1 MINIKILSHAILIS
15 IWIITNFYWVS
26 VLHTRS
32 VYEFIWFWCSKSIS
46 NFFEFYYLGFLLN
59 LMVLTP
65 VVYLLLILNKKVKL
79 FLLKR
84 FKIIFFISL
93 FLVFLNT
100 FDFLLFDT
108 RLYPFNI
115 HSNETVYCEY
125 FSFYSDNYLQSGGC
139 DVPD

>member
-15 IWIITNFYWVS
+15 IWIITSFYWVS

-32 VYEFIWFWCSKSIS
+32 VYEFIWVWCSKSIS
-46 NFFEFYYLGFLLN
+46 NFFDFYYLGFLLN

-79 FLLKR
+79 FLVKR

-108 RLYPFNI
+108 RLYPFNT
-115 HSNETVYCEY
+115 HPNETVYCEY
-125 FSFYSDNYLQSGGC
+125 FAFYSDNYLQSGGC

>member
-26 VLHTRS
+26 VLHARS
-32 VYEFIWFWCSKSIS
+32 VYEFIWVWCSKSIS

-79 FLLKR
+79 FLLKKQKLML
-84 FKIIFFISL
+84 FLFLFCVMLSNLDFIIFDVRF
-93 FLVFLNT
+93 
-100 FDFLLFDT
+100 
-108 RLYPFNI
+108 YPFNI
-115 HSNETVYCEY
+115 YVNDTVYCEY
-125 FSFYSDNYLQSGGC
+125 FNYFFDDYMKSGGC

>member
-15 IWIITNFYWVS
+15 IWIITSFYWVS

-32 VYEFIWFWCSKSIS
+32 LYEFIWVWCSKSIS
-46 NFFEFYYLGFLLN
+46 NFFDFYYLGFLLN

-84 FKIIFFISL
+84 FKIILFSL
-93 FLVFLNT
+93 CFLVVLYNGDFII
-100 FDFLLFDT
+100 FDVRF
-108 RLYPFNI
+108 YPFNPHI
-115 HSNETVYCEY
+115 NETVYCEY
-125 FSFYSDNYLQSGGC
+125 FNYFSDNYLQSGGC